1 MIDFIAK
8 YWLEVFF
15 SLIIAVLS
23 GFVKHYYQLW
33 KKEQESQKNEFWS
46 NTKEELKQYNREL
59 LEQKQS
65 LLSSEDAR
73 LQEAIKIVK
82 ESNENLLRAVLE
94 VQKKQFKTDC
104 KYFLENANN
113 ISFEEFE
120 NLQDEYEIYK
130 SLGGNGPGHTLF
142 DLIQEKYSSQ
152 MMQKYQVDL
161 LSENFG
167 LKAMKN
173 TQSPPLRAQYIPPE
187 FINNRLN
194 INSEGMTHHPQHL
207 EKNQIEHKES

>member
-15 SLIIAVLS
+15 GFIIAILS

-142 DLIQEKYSSQ
+142 DLIWLYPVS
-152 MMQKYQVDL
+152 
-161 LSENFG
+161 
-167 LKAMKN
+167 A
-173 TQSPPLRAQYIPPE
+173 
-187 FINNRLN
+187 
-194 INSEGMTHHPQHL
+194 
-207 EKNQIEHKES
+207 